1 MESCNLF
8 SNSKVRNND
17 LIMIT
22 ILKADAVL
30 FPIRI
35 LRCQIRN
42 FKMFKI
48 GQDFLELFQGFRI
61 ENQNVVIIKLRFRQ
75 LPILREF
82 QMPVFTSFA
91 KEYTVIA
98 IMVFKLPNHFKLQN
112 RSVKVDQL
120 PEILVMLAYREII

>member
-1 MESCNLF
+1 
-8 SNSKVRNND
+8 
-17 LIMIT
+17 MIT
-22 ILKADAVL
+22 SLEADAVV

-61 ENQNVVIIKLRFRQ
+61 EDQDVIIIKLRLRQ
-75 LPILREF
+75 ILVLGKF

-112 RSVKVDQL
+112 RSVKVDQFL
-120 PEILVMLAYREII
+120 KILRMSRIGKSFDWNINESKNH